1 MEICHM
7 VESRTMYV
15 CQARP
20 FWLDITCFG
29 AQAQK
34 PFPHAGKK
42 TATPK
47 VKQGDCSVICDL
59 AEIIC
64 ESPLIMC
71 FRDASFSA
79 TIYAAST

>member
-7 VESRTMYV
+7 VESRIMYV

-20 FWLDITCFG
+20 FWLGITCFG

-34 PFPHAGKK
+34 PLPHAGKK
-42 TATPK
+42 TATLK
-47 VKQGDCSVICDL
+47 DKQSDCFVICDL

-64 ESPLIMC
+64 ESPLIT
-71 FRDASFSA
+71 SFSDA
-79 TIYAAST
+79 GFSAPT